1 MAKDKIYSGKRKT
14 AIAKLRIKSGKGMVY
29 YNHLPSSELNL
40 FHRLALSEPIRI
52 YEREFNEQ
60 LKNDFFINTMGGGK
74 EAQIQAARV
83 AIARA
88 LLDITQSDTLKK
100 TFVKYDRNMVVE
112 DVRRKESRKPGDSK
126 ARAKRQKS
134 YR

>member
-52 YEREFNEQ
+52 YEREF
-60 LKNDFFINTMGGGK
+60 TGK
-74 EAQIQAARV
+74 PA
-83 AIARA
+83 
-88 LLDITQSDTLKK
+88 
-100 TFVKYDRNMVVE
+100 
-112 DVRRKESRKPGDSK
+112 
-126 ARAKRQKS
+126 
-134 YR
+134 